1 MKKKESVLSFFFF
14 ESYNKCFTSEIFFR
28 FGQIVFNLACT
39 SRKKFCSCVVCLFV
53 FFLEVSVDHLFDNL
67 ESRKRNYYFGKSV
80 EKVWNF

>member
-1 MKKKESVLSFFFF
+1 MKKKESVLSFFF

-53 FFLEVSVDHLFDNL
+53 CFFLKSLLIIYLITLSL
-67 ESRKRNYYFGKSV
+67 EKEIIIL
-80 EKVWNF
+80 EKV